1 MEAILKHPDERS
13 YYSEMDLC
21 VLRKE
26 GSYKTGQNF
35 CFLTCSNTME
45 TFSTVSFM
53 KITIINYT
61 LNNELHMKCEYKI

>member
-26 GSYKTGQNF
+26 GSYKTGQNMRQR
-35 CFLTCSNTME
+35 SE
-45 TFSTVSFM
+45 
-53 KITIINYT
+53 KQ
-61 LNNELHMKCEYKI
+61 EYKYVKTRMGLWRV